1 MRTQPQ
7 AKKSVLKDMAKSN
20 IRLIGPRVLLS
31 FVPPKE
37 RVGRIWLPNVAG
49 NLDTHRLGVVEVCG
63 EECKLVKAGQTV
75 VFQINDVMKWA
86 QVYKRLA
93 DDKNE
98 LIHVLESELIGTI
111 DGQEI
116 TPETFHVVGDFV
128 LVKAEI
134 RRAASNIIVPQDAAV
149 TPDMIHYRLVDQG
162 QTAGIPAQK
171 GQEILINH
179 GKVSSLFMQ
188 TKHERRDEMVNLEF
202 GYTLKDWVCGVV
214 EDDEPSPRTEA

>member
-1 MRTQPQ
+1 M
-7 AKKSVLKDMAKSN
+7 SN
-20 IRLIGPRVLLS
+20 IKLIGPRVLLS

-49 NLDTHRLGVVEVCG
+49 NLDTHRMGVVEVIG
-63 EECKLVKAGQTV
+63 ADCKLVKLGQTV

-93 DDKNE
+93 DDKAE

-111 DGQEI
+111 DGPVI
-116 TPETFHVVGDFV
+116 TPETFHVLGDFV

-134 RRAASNIIVPQDAAV
+134 HRAASNIVVPDDAKV
-149 TPDMIHYRLVDQG
+149 SPDMIHYRLVGQG
-162 QTAGIPAQK
+162 QTAGIPAK
-171 GQEILINH
+171 TGQEILINH
-179 GKVSSLFMQ
+179 GRISSLFMQ
-188 TKHERRDEMVNLEF
+188 TKHERRDEMVNIEF

-214 EDDEPSPRTEA
+214 EEDDPSTRTEAAS